1 MDPSCNVVTSP
12 TLRFTSGSTRL
23 PTAHVVSPVSHIY
36 PLGQGFQHP
45 HHLLHWCCRH
55 LQTSLNEPPFNRK
68 KAITTYMAGCKTHLQ
83 LQALL
88 IPMPYLRRYKVS
100 GMMPDI
106 LGQFVRYSY
115 SSLFIHRG
123 ITNVKFL
130 QSGNT
135 RLNGCCWSL
144 FTIFLGISISS
155 CSWTSKKTSS
165 LWHACG
171 SSWLEA

>member
-1 MDPSCNVVTSP
+1 MDLSSNVVTSP

-23 PTAHVVSPVSHIY
+23 PTAHVVIPVSHVY
-36 PLGQGFQHP
+36 SLGQGFQHP

-55 LQTSLNEPPFNRK
+55 LQTSLNEPTFNRK
-68 KAITTYMAGCKTHLQ
+68 TAITTYMAGCKTSTIANIINSHTFFEKVQ
-83 LQALL
+83 S
-88 IPMPYLRRYKVS
+88 IRYDARHS
-100 GMMPDI
+100 WPI
-106 LGQFVRYSY
+106 C
-115 SSLFIHRG
+115 SLFIFFTLHPG